1 MTNAEM
7 KEWLETQYDLNE
19 NGCWVWKNGKCK
31 IGYGKVCW
39 RGTLKLVHRVYWLLS
54 GRNIPESFEMCH
66 GLGCSKACYNPEHL
80 KPKTSAENAGDRIRD
95 GTDARGEKCP
105 TAKLT
110 NEQVLVIRKNL
121 TNKTGRELAKEFGV
135 SDNTISSIMLKKTWK
150 YI

>member
-1 MTNAEM
+1 MTDAEM
-7 KEWLETQYDLNE
+7 KEWLETQYDVNE
-19 NGCWVWKNGKCK
+19 KACWVWKGYKSR
-31 IGYGKVCW
+31 GYGYVRWK
-39 RGTLKLVHRVYWLLS
+39 GTWKLVHRVYWLLS

-66 GLGCSKACYNPEHL
+66 GHGCSKACFNPEHL
-80 KPKTSAENAGDRIRD
+80 KPGTPSENQADRIRD
-95 GTDARGEKCP
+95 GTDGRGEKCP

-110 NEQVLVIRKNL
+110 NEQVLAIRKNL